1 MDYFKM
7 KQPFQ
12 KTLFFAQKAKKQ
24 IGTHFALDPMK
35 EIN

>member
-1 MDYFKM
+1 M

-12 KTLFFAQKAKKQ
+12 KTSFFAQKAKKR
-24 IGTHFALDPMK
+24 IGTHFALDSMK

>member
-1 MDYFKM
+1 M

-12 KTLFFAQKAKKQ
+12 KASILAQKARIR
-24 IGTHFALDPMK
+24 IGTHFALDSMK

>member
-1 MDYFKM
+1 M

-12 KTLFFAQKAKKQ
+12 KTLFFAQKAEIK
-24 IGTHFALDPMK
+24 IGTHFAIVPMK